1 MIRRS
6 FMQLALSCTVL
17 ALSTPAAL
25 AKPAKTA
32 KPGVVIQVSDDNPK
46 TWNQALNVVKN
57 VHAEY
62 GKDKV
67 RVEVVVFGHGSGML
81 KFDSALAG
89 RVDETLEIGA
99 QVLMCENTMKGQKL
113 SQADMHPKIGYV
125 KAGVIEIVEKSR
137 QGWTVVRP

>member
-6 FMQLALSCTVL
+6 FVQLALSCAVL
-17 ALSTPAAL
+17 ALSAPAAL
-25 AKPAKTA
+25 AKPAKAA

-46 TWNQALNVVKN
+46 TWNQALNVVNN
-57 VHAEY
+57 VQAEY

-67 RVEVVVFGHGSGML
+67 RVEVVVFGHGSGLL
-81 KFDSALAG
+81 KFDSPLAG
-89 RVDETLEIGA
+89 RIDETLKSGA

-113 SQADMHPKIGYV
+113 TQADMHPKVGYV
-125 KAGVIEIVEKSR
+125 KAGVIEIIDKGR